1 MNIVVLAGG
10 ISTEREISI
19 VSGTMA
25 CKALRG
31 KGHKAILVDVYC
43 GDSRIDMDDDG
54 QCRRND
60 GPNDMQGA
68 SRRDGGTSALADQW
82 FPEKYDVEAAAAYM
96 RSFDG
101 QIEEMKRTR
110 RGFFGPNVLAL
121 CEAAD
126 VVFMALHGADGEG
139 GKVQAVFDLMG
150 IRYTGSGVLGSAVAM
165 DKGISRKLFE
175 ADGIPVAKGVVL
187 ERGDEYGPA
196 AENGVGL
203 PCVVKPCCGGSS
215 VGVEIARTQEEYE
228 RALETAFGY
237 EEEVVVEQ
245 YIEGREFSVGVV
257 GGKAYPVI
265 EIAPLVGFYD
275 YKNKYQAGST
285 IETCPADL
293 EADKTAEMQRYAEM
307 AYRALKLECYARM
320 DFMMAKDSSLY
331 CLEANTLPGMTPTS
345 LLPQEAAAL
354 GMDFPALCEH
364 LIEVSLEENI

>member
-19 VSGTMA
+19 VSGTMV
-25 CKALRG
+25 CRALRG
-31 KGHKAILVDVYC
+31 KGHRAILVDVYC
-43 GDSRIDMDDDG
+43 GDSRMAIGD
-54 QCRRND
+54 
-60 GPNDMQGA
+60 
-68 SRRDGGTSALADQW
+68 ADRW
-82 FPEKYDVEAAAAYM
+82 FPEEYDVDAAAAYM

-110 RGFFGPNVLAL
+110 REFFGSNVLAL

-126 VVFMALHGADGEG
+126 IVFMALHGADGEG

-150 IRYTGSGVLGSAVAM
+150 IRYTGSGALGSAAAM
-165 DKGISRKLFE
+165 DKELSRKLFA
-175 ADGIPVAKGVVL
+175 ADGIPVARGIVL
-187 ERGDEYGPA
+187 KRGGEHGSA
-196 AENGVGL
+196 EENGVGL

-215 VGVEIARTQEEYE
+215 VGVEIARTLEEYE
-228 RALETAFGY
+228 SALETAFGY
-237 EEEVVVEQ
+237 EEEVIVEQ

-275 YKNKYQAGST
+275 YKNKYEAGST
-285 IETCPADL
+285 VETCPADL
-293 EADKTAEMQRYAEM
+293 EAGKTAEMQRYAEM
-307 AYRALKLECYARM
+307 AYRTLKLECYARM
-320 DFMMAKDSSLY
+320 DFMMAKDGSLY

-364 LIEVSLEENI
+364 LIEVSLKEEL